1 MKDKTNKSWYVF
13 LTKSEAS
20 AREVLAL
27 TFTTYTYEFLKEHL
41 HMWLNHLTEHPD
53 AEILFERLDEILENQ
68 STSELMK
75 QDCYLEGIG
84 QNSYARFVGL
94 FIFLLQLVRCSYK
107 VYGKTIRKKK
117 ENAWEMKKS
126 SATYRKLIRLVKTND
141 VQLVQQTLLE
151 SIIRTTG
158 RDYYQYFL
166 KSLTRSIKRNDPA
179 LLQMEKDPDVAIHKN
194 EIVVF
199 VSLRC
204 FIDSSFFLF
213 GRRGNGQ

>member
-1 MKDKTNKSWYVF
+1 MKDKTNKSGYVF

-20 AREVLAL
+20 AREVLGL
-27 TFTTYTYEFLKEHL
+27 TFITYAYEFLTEHL

-94 FIFLLQLVRCSYK
+94 FIFLLQLVRYSYK

-158 RDYYQYFL
+158 KDYYQYFL
-166 KSLTRSIKRNDPA
+166 KSLTQSK
-179 LLQMEKDPDVAIHKN
+179 
-194 EIVVF
+194 
-199 VSLRC
+199 
-204 FIDSSFFLF
+204 
-213 GRRGNGQ
+213 